1 MLRKTL
7 VTCSFHHG
15 RLGGRLPVASKI
27 QAAGLCTSCGRAGPT
42 GSSICFDNPPPATHT
57 HMRGRAGRAHIGG
70 SPRQG
75 LTRMLMSS
83 SGWESGT
90 NVLCHLCQ
98 PSPPTLHQH
107 RSLLR
112 TAVSRASAPA
122 VWRAWRIQCRHPR
135 SQRQPA
141 ACLCFSCSGVTFGLT
156 LS

>member
-1 MLRKTL
+1 
-7 VTCSFHHG
+7 
-15 RLGGRLPVASKI
+15 
-27 QAAGLCTSCGRAGPT
+27 
-42 GSSICFDNPPPATHT
+42 
-57 HMRGRAGRAHIGG
+57 MRGRAGRAHTGG

-75 LTRMLMSS
+75 LTQMLISS

-112 TAVSRASAPA
+112 TAVSRAPAPA
-122 VWRAWRIQCRHPR
+122 VWRAWRIQRRHPR

-141 ACLCFSCSGVTFGLT
+141 ACPCFSPAQKSRLGSHFPDPCERVEEGGFDLPLAPPGAHFFQKWAWRSELGDPGVGRAGPE
-156 LS
+156 